1 MEDLNNETLSCSFEV
16 ALITDTLIILVD
28 NDIGNSVTSDANA
41 VINSLQ
47 QTLEHGIGNRKV
59 FYKDTD
65 GRFDELEVI
74 NRKFSKILIGTSGQ
88 QSALASFIE
97 KP

>member
-59 FYKDTD
+59 FTKT
-65 GRFDELEVI
+65 
-74 NRKFSKILIGTSGQ
+74 Q
-88 QSALASFIE
+88 MAALMN
-97 KP
+97 